1 MKELTAKTATTVG
14 SGILMV
20 LFGGWNMALEILLI
34 IMTLDY
40 LTGVLSAFKT
50 QTVSSSTGY
59 MGIMK
64 KACIFIIVSLAA
76 QMDKMAGN
84 NSTLFR
90 NCTVFF
96 FIANDALSILEN
108 VGEIGIK
115 LPSFLRT
122 ALIKLRNTNNMLPE
136 SDRKNLDKIKHTE
149 SKQDINEKNNG

>member
-1 MKELTAKTATTVG
+1 MEGIATKTTTAIVT
-14 SGILMV
+14 GILTV
-20 LFGGWNMALEILLI
+20 LFGGWDMALEIMLI

-64 KACIFIIVSLAA
+64 KVCIFIVIALAA
-76 QMDKMAGN
+76 QMDKMTGN
-84 NSTLFR
+84 DSKLFR
-90 NCTVFF
+90 NCTAFF

-115 LPSFLRT
+115 LPSFLRA
-122 ALIKLRNTNNMLPE
+122 ALIKLRNTNSNLPE
-136 SDRKNLDKIKHTE
+136 SDGKNLDETE
-149 SKQDINEKNNG
+149 HADLEQGKNGENQ